1 MDKFA
6 KKLAKI
12 LKENEE
18 VSVYG
23 MAKETGC
30 NRTWLQKILAGERA
44 MSIKYIR
51 PVCEYLGRYCRK
63 GAVSEL
69 YETFIRECFGDKLY
83 CQVMYVKRRMEEI
96 EKNRKT
102 ISEQGRDDKSK
113 RNELLKENSMSQDEK
128 NICKQVLGIL
138 DKEMKKA
145 EREKRTAGVQACF
158 PVSWEYLRRIFLY
171 YWNSEEYQC
180 KKECHITWGNAEKED
195 YAKIEEVL
203 ASYEFFQYQIEVFRR
218 NYSNPAEESMTL
230 YPYYIITDN
239 CMLLFSRDGKN
250 CVQITN
256 EDNIQAGRKLYYE
269 MEEDCEKLTRHLD
282 LNYYFS
288 RILPG
293 LNQENIYL
301 AGEESCLNKIISGYG
316 GNRILQDYYEKI
328 KAASVHRVM
337 TVDELMK
344 YKYYY
349 PERLAELYHYYKDKE
364 EEQINLIDTEKYEF
378 CRGIVMGI
386 MPGSGIQIMNV
397 ADTNHWNE
405 KMISYASA
413 DITEVFYH
421 FYLYLINSDIC
432 INKRNTLLIMEN
444 CMDKIEYKKLE
455 IV

>member
-1 MDKFA
+1 
-6 KKLAKI
+6 
-12 LKENEE
+12 
-18 VSVYG
+18 
-23 MAKETGC
+23 
-30 NRTWLQKILAGERA
+30 
-44 MSIKYIR
+44 
-51 PVCEYLGRYCRK
+51 
-63 GAVSEL
+63 
-69 YETFIRECFGDKLY
+69 
-83 CQVMYVKRRMEEI
+83 
-96 EKNRKT
+96 
-102 ISEQGRDDKSK
+102 
-113 RNELLKENSMSQDEK
+113 
-128 NICKQVLGIL
+128 
-138 DKEMKKA
+138 
-145 EREKRTAGVQACF
+145 
-158 PVSWEYLRRIFLY
+158 
-171 YWNSEEYQC
+171 
-180 KKECHITWGNAEKED
+180 
-195 YAKIEEVL
+195 
-203 ASYEFFQYQIEVFRR
+203 
-218 NYSNPAEESMTL
+218 
-230 YPYYIITDN
+230 
-239 CMLLFSRDGKN
+239 MLLFSRDVKN

-293 LNQENIYL
+293 LTQENIYL

-328 KAASVHRVM
+328 KTASVHRVM

-349 PERLAELYHYYKDKE
+349 PERLAELYHYYKDNE
-364 EEQINLIDTEKYEF
+364 EGQINLIDTEKYEF

>member
-102 ISEQGRDDKSK
+102 ISEQGRDDQSK

-239 CMLLFSRDGKN
+239 CMLLAS
-250 CVQITN
+250 
-256 EDNIQAGRKLYYE
+256 
-269 MEEDCEKLTRHLD
+269 
-282 LNYYFS
+282 
-288 RILPG
+288 
-293 LNQENIYL
+293 YL
-301 AGEESCLNKIISGYG
+301 VN
-316 GNRILQDYYEKI
+316 
-328 KAASVHRVM
+328 
-337 TVDELMK
+337 
-344 YKYYY
+344 
-349 PERLAELYHYYKDKE
+349 
-364 EEQINLIDTEKYEF
+364 
-378 CRGIVMGI
+378 
-386 MPGSGIQIMNV
+386 
-397 ADTNHWNE
+397 
-405 KMISYASA
+405 
-413 DITEVFYH
+413 
-421 FYLYLINSDIC
+421 
-432 INKRNTLLIMEN
+432 
-444 CMDKIEYKKLE
+444 
-455 IV
+455 